1 MNILLFL
8 FNTINGDFM
17 NLYDIIN
24 KNLVV
29 CSISDDLSI
38 ISSKMRNNDVG
49 FIPVV
54 DKDKIVGVITDRDIA
69 CRIFENNDAD
79 SHITD
84 YMSRNV
90 VSVDVDS
97 DISSVLDIMKS
108 HKIKRV
114 LITDNRKV
122 IGICS
127 ISDLLILDDYKDEI
141 YGMIKSIYS
150 IGPNKHKY
158 ETEIDEFY
166 L

>member
-17 NLYDIIN
+17 NLYDIIS

-29 CSISDDLSI
+29 CSINDDLSI

-69 CRIFENNDAD
+69 CRIFENNDTD
-79 SHITD
+79 SDITD